1 MAAFHRRRCNVKID
15 FSEVSDEMTVG
26 LSEPPSSED
35 EEGEGQ
41 EAGNC
46 RAIPIPDEVDGWE
59 SPTADTIS
67 ASPSPPISLAVF
79 MIVFT
84 WALIPSNSWDSL
96 TASLRSLFQHAFTVS
111 DVSSSIASFM
121 NVIASAMVK
130 DFQQSKMLRS
140 GLASM
145 AARILSNTNLVYI
158 ALTQRF
164 FTLYNHPLLAI
175 NGFASSCVPSLSCF
189 LSMCS

>member
-59 SPTADTIS
+59 SPTADT
-67 ASPSPPISLAVF
+67 
-79 MIVFT
+79 
-84 WALIPSNSWDSL
+84 
-96 TASLRSLFQHAFTVS
+96 
-111 DVSSSIASFM
+111 
-121 NVIASAMVK
+121 
-130 DFQQSKMLRS
+130 
-140 GLASM
+140 
-145 AARILSNTNLVYI
+145 Y
-158 ALTQRF
+158 
-164 FTLYNHPLLAI
+164 
-175 NGFASSCVPSLSCF
+175 SLSVRLKNIGIGSEGEGQEAGNCRAIPIPDEVDGWESPTADTYSLSVRMKNIGIGSCF
-189 LSMCS
+189 CWHFNSLNRT